1 MLQLESMARSHGHVG
16 LRDGEDW
23 ARTPGLATGQGVLVN
38 EGEEEGASVSLF
50 SWRQCSPTGP
60 SQSLPGGIG
69 VWQRPQ
75 GWAPPAGPPAPLQPA
90 ALPSQDGPASS
101 TERLSMEAAL
111 GRYDEHTLN
120 MVQNGTRLL
129 LLCLYIVCVSRWMP
143 DLLWTK
149 HTNNNNK
156 VISTWTWS
164 HSWFRFKGKYSLGV

>member
-1 MLQLESMARSHGHVG
+1 MPIKRSNNELLYNLVYFFITISVT
-16 LRDGEDW
+16 LV
-23 ARTPGLATGQGVLVN
+23 VLHN
-38 EGEEEGASVSLF
+38 PQALGIF
-50 SWRQCSPTGP
+50 HSPE
-60 SQSLPGGIG
+60 
-69 VWQRPQ
+69 

-129 LLCLYIVCVSRWMP
+129 LLCLYIVRVSRWMP

-164 HSWFRFKGKYSLGV
+164 HSWFRCKGKYSLGV